1 MRLLYNDF
9 SAFSRDQELLI
20 STNGRMGND
29 GFDYVEGFLLMQQGL
44 VDLSFYPTADQQR
57 ITSLLNQY
65 GILYTIELAKYYDDT
80 TKKTIDKVHHHYHH
94 FFFKIN
100 FILSITVFLILCF
113 RFGD

>member
-44 VDLSFYPTADQQR
+44 VDLSFYPTADQPR

-65 GILYTIELAKYYDDT
+65 GILYTIELAKYYDDHT
-80 TKKTIDKVHHHYHH
+80 TKKTIDKVHHHYHY
-94 FFFKIN
+94 FFF
-100 FILSITVFLILCF
+100 
-113 RFGD
+113 